1 MNLSELSTY
10 NEIIICQSQSSEFR
24 SGTLLGDPFGVALAA
39 AVSFFSIRFAA
50 VFMSAPDSM
59 TSSSAKVG
67 PKRLSR
73 TVRKSK
79 PWMRPKSTTMPNI

>member
-24 SGTLLGDPFGVALAA
+24 SGTLLGDPFGVALDP
-39 AVSFFSIRFAA
+39 VSFFSIRFAA